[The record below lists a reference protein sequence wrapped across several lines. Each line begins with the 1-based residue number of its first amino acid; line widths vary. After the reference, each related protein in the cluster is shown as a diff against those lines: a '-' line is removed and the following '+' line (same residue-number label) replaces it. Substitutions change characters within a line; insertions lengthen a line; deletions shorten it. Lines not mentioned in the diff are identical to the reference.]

1 MSDEELVRRV
11 VAEVLRRLGQPARG
25 PDIVVVL
32 TGGTIGWPQ
41 AREGLRALAA
51 DGVTFRMVCSRA
63 AARIHKR
70 EELLAICPPEHI
82 VSEDGEQG
90 AWRLLRETR
99 GVLVPV
105 LTRKTAARVAA
116 LDFAG
121 LIPNLILEALMKGLP
136 VVAARD
142 AADPD
147 HPEWRL
153 VLGGEPHPG
162 LAAALRENLRRV
174 EALGVRLVAAAD
186 LGAAA
191 RETLGLGRPA
201 ALKAHHP
208 SAAPV
213 ARGVITAAEILA
225 AAREGREIRLGPG
238 ALVTPLA
245 RDVAA
250 EHGVRLL
257 ETD

>member
-1 MSDEELVRRV
+1 LSDEELVRRV
-11 VAEVLRRLGQPARG
+11 VAEVLRRLGRPAPAR
-25 PDIVVVL
+25 VLLVLL
-32 TGGTIGWPQ
+32 TGGTIGWPR
-41 AREGLRALAA
+41 AWEGLRALAA
-51 DGVTFRMVCSRA
+51 EGITFRMALSRA

-70 EELLAICPPEHI
+70 EELLELCPSGHI
-82 VSEDGEQG
+82 VQEDGEQG
-90 AWRLLRETR
+90 AWHLLQEIR

-105 LTRKTAARVAA
+105 LTRKTAARVAM

-121 LIPNLILEALMKGLP
+121 LIPNLILEALMRGLP

-147 HPEWRL
+147 HPAWRRL
-153 VLGGEPHPG
+153 LGGDPHPG

-174 EALGVRLVAAAD
+174 ESLGIMLVAAAD
-186 LGAAA
+186 LEAAA
-191 RETLGLGRPA
+191 RETLGLGRAAAPKAHTPA
-201 ALKAHHP
+201 A
-208 SAAPV
+208 SV

-225 AAREGREIRLGPG
+225 AAREGREIRLGRG

-257 ETD
+257 ETE

>member
-11 VAEVLRRLGQPARG
+11 VAEVLRRLGHPVRG
-25 PDIVVVL
+25 PEILVLL
-32 TGGTIGWPQ
+32 TGGTIGWPV

-51 DGVTFRMVCSRA
+51 DGVAFRLLCSRA
-63 AARIHKR
+63 AVRIHKR
-70 EELLAICPPEHI
+70 EELVEICPAGQT
-82 VSEDGEQG
+82 VSEDE
-90 AWRLLRETR
+90 RDPRPLLREVR

-105 LTRKTAARVAA
+105 LTRNTAARVAM

-121 LIPNLILEALMKGLP
+121 LIPGLILEALMRGLP

-147 HPEWRL
+147 HPAWRRL
-153 VLGGEPHPG
+153 LGGDPHPG

-174 EALGVRLVAAAD
+174 ESLGIRLVAAAD
-186 LGAAA
+186 LEAAA
-191 RETLGLGRPA
+191 RETLGLGRAAAPKAHTPA
-201 ALKAHHP
+201 A
-208 SAAPV
+208 SV

-225 AAREGREIRLGPG
+225 AAREGREIRLGRG

-257 ETD
+257 ETE

>member
-11 VAEVLRRLGQPARG
+11 VAEVLRRLGHPVQA
-25 PDIVVVL
+25 PDILVLL
-32 TGGTIGWPQ
+32 TGGTIGWPR

-51 DGVTFRMVCSRA
+51 EGITFRMACSRA

-70 EELLAICPPEHI
+70 EELLELCPSGYI
-82 VSEDGEQG
+82 VQEDGEQG
-90 AWRLLRETR
+90 AWHLLQEIR

-105 LTRKTAARVAA
+105 LTRKTAARVAM

-121 LIPNLILEALMKGLP
+121 LIPNLILEALMRGLP

-147 HPEWRL
+147 HPEWRS
-153 VLGGEPHPG
+153 VLGGEAHPG

-191 RETLGLGRPA
+191 RETLGLGRAA

-238 ALVTPLA
+238 VLVTPLA
-245 RDVAA
+245 RDVAT

-257 ETD
+257 ETE

>member
-11 VAEVLRRLGQPARG
+11 VAEVLRRLGHRVRG
-25 PDIVVVL
+25 PVLLVLL

-51 DGVTFRMVCSRA
+51 DGVTFRMACSRA
-63 AARIHKR
+63 AARIHR
-70 EELLAICPPEHI
+70 RAELLEICPSEHI
-82 VSEDGEQG
+82 VQEDGEQS
-90 AWRLLRETR
+90 AMRLLRGIR

-105 LTRKTAARVAA
+105 LTRKTAARVAM

-147 HPEWRL
+147 HPEWGS

-162 LAAALRENLRRV
+162 LAAALRENLRRL
-174 EALGVRLVAAAD
+174 EALGVRLVAAAE
-186 LGAAA
+186 LEAAGRVMAGASGVAVP
-191 RETLGLGRPA
+191 E
-201 ALKAHHP
+201 AHP
-208 SAAPV
+208 PGAPV
-213 ARGVITAAEILA
+213 VRGVITAAEILA
-225 AAREGREIRLGPG
+225 AAREGREIRLARG

-257 ETD
+257 ETE

>member
-1 MSDEELVRRV
+1 MSQEELVRRV

-25 PDIVVVL
+25 PDILVLL

-41 AREGLRALAA
+41 VREGLRALAA

-147 HPEWRL
+147 HPEWRS

-174 EALGVRLVAAAD
+174 EALGVRLVAAAE
-186 LGAAA
+186 LEAAGRAMAGAGGVAV
-191 RETLGLGRPA
+191 P
-201 ALKAHHP
+201 KAHQP
-208 SAAPV
+208 GAPV
-213 ARGVITAAEILA
+213 VRGVLTAAEILA

-257 ETD
+257 ETE